1 MAAAP
6 IRTAAQH
13 FVQPAAWA
21 ESQFPAVVPSLV
33 HSIRLV
39 PLPTEGQLG
48 ALQAPA
54 AQVRSHWHALAHV
67 RVSHA
72 SVPEQFTVHF
82 ELVLHVMSLH
92 ALPPVQLIVQLQPG
106 GQVTLP
112 QLSALVHSAVQVFM
126 TSSQVVQSL
135 GQFGIT
141 Q

>member
-1 MAAAP
+1 MAAES

-21 ESQFPAVVPSLV
+21 ESQFPVMVPSLV
-33 HSIRLV
+33 HSTRLA
-39 PLPTEGQLG
+39 PLPTNGQLG

-54 AQVRSHWHALAHV
+54 AHVKSHWQALAHN

-72 SVPEQFTVHF
+72 SVPEQFTVHV
-82 ELVLHVMSLH
+82 ELVLQVMSLH
-92 ALPPVQLIVQLQPG
+92 ALAPVQLIVHDQPG

-135 GQFGIT
+135 GQVGMT